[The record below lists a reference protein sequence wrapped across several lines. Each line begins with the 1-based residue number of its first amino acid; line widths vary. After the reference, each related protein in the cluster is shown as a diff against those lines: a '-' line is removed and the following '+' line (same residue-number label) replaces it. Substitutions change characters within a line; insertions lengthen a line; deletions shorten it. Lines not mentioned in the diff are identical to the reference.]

1 MAHDN
6 ACGNWVSTRYH
17 AHARAC
23 THAHAHTQSNAH
35 GHAHTHRPNSE
46 GPLPWIE
53 RDYTPISS
61 AKEWESGR
69 CDILIKI
76 YKDGA
81 ATSWL
86 RNVTTGSHVWLSHP
100 VKTLSVPSLVATG
113 DAFPPA
119 SVLLLLGG
127 TGVVALPQI
136 LHHRNP
142 NYKLGFPTHKRDQL
156 QVPIDVVLSCR
167 EDDVLLLGE
176 IAQWCAEG
184 ETKGVRNFT
193 LLLTSANSEAPIF
206 SDGPNCL
213 EAESKLK
220 GLDNARVLRSRLSP
234 SIVADSI
241 VRMPRRLDDSDPPP
255 LPFCTTTSPC
265 RLFHHREMCCVG
277 RHSCTHAAIIHS
289 ICTNPLPSSRTSCWR
304 AGAVWLCRGRVS
316 STLQHAA
323 CSPTS
328 SRTTISQCYPLKP
341 ARPHLTDQITRKKL
355 LRPR

>member
-1 MAHDN
+1 VAHDN

-241 VRMPRRLDDSDPPP
+241 VRMPRRLDDSDPPSSFLHDHEP
-255 LPFCTTTSPC
+255 LP
-265 RLFHHREMCCVG
+265 
-277 RHSCTHAAIIHS
+277 
-289 ICTNPLPSSRTSCWR
+289 PLPSSRN
-304 AGAVWLCRGRVS
+304 VLCGPALLHTCCNNSLHMHKPITFLPDVLLASRCRVVVS
-316 STLQHAA
+316 GPGLFNSAA
-323 CSPTS
+323 RSM
-328 SRTTISQCYPLKP
+328 
-341 ARPHLTDQITRKKL
+341 LTDFVEDDDITVL
-355 LRPR
+355 SA